1 MGVLYDYFAAPSD
14 EAAAATIDRL
24 GGPGSQKVAAVPDSK
39 PARRGLF
46 SRKGHSLEPE
56 PANDEALPSYDTLS
70 VKGIDPLVQLGT
82 LEECLTGRSYDDVIE
97 DPRSGKSIASADGGE
112 RLVLTITDSLAAALA
127 GASDER
133 LSEVA
138 VPWSQT
144 EEFWGEADPEELAE
158 FLRDFAALAR
168 RAEGVGQ
175 RLYCWLCV

>member
-24 GGPGSQKVAAVPDSK
+24 GGPGSQKVMAVPDAK
-39 PARRGLF
+39 TAKRGLL
-46 SRKGHSLEPE
+46 RRRAPLPE
-56 PANDEALPSYDTLS
+56 PRLTVDESLPVYDTLS
-70 VKGIDPLVQLGT
+70 AKGIDPLVQLGT
-82 LEECLTGRSYDDVIE
+82 LEELLTGRPYDEVIE
-97 DPRSGKSIASADGGE
+97 DPRSGNDLASADGGE
-112 RLVLTITDSLAAALA
+112 RLVLTITDALASALA

-144 EEFWGEADPEELAE
+144 EEFWGQADPEWLAE

-175 RLYCWLCV
+175 RLYCWLSV